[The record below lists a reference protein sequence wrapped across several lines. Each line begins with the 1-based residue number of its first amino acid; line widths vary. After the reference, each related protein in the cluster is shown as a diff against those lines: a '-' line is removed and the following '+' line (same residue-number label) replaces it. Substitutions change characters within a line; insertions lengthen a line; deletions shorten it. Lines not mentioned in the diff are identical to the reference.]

1 MHTLPIV
8 ENSEFIQNFKKLGV
22 PMLILENW
30 NDIENINEA
39 TLINIYED
47 NYKKFNTENFLSI
60 EFWINKIKSSQI
72 K

>member
-1 MHTLPIV
+1 
-8 ENSEFIQNFKKLGV
+8 
-22 PMLILENW
+22 MLILENW